1 MSDSNAPPLF
11 RFGDH
16 VVAAALP
23 LQTLLRATPSDGP
36 PDIAVSVHELAA
48 GQAASVVAWRH
59 HWVERTG
66 QNSLSLAIE
75 GSNHRLR
82 FHGQCDFLIDAA
94 AGSIRVEPAH
104 GLTSETLE
112 HLLVDQVLPRVL
124 AHRGELVAH
133 ASVVD
138 SGSAACVF
146 IGHSGWGKSTLA
158 SLLRSAG
165 HRLLS
170 DDCALLR
177 STAAAVHALAT
188 YPSLRMY
195 EDSIGQTIHDDVDVS
210 PVATYTNKLRV
221 TIEHPRRHPASP
233 PIRAIYLLND
243 PSSGET
249 RHSITAMAPMEAC
262 MALIEHSFRLDVTTV
277 RLTRLLLSQAAGVQ
291 RLAPVFH
298 LRYPRDYQRSAQLL
312 DLLHQHFDEL
322 SAPRATDAAHADA

>member
-1 MSDSNAPPLF
+1 MSYSNARPLF

-16 VVAAALP
+16 VVAVALP
-23 LQTLLRATPSDGP
+23 LQTLLRAKPSDGP
-36 PDIAVSVHELAA
+36 PDITVSVHALAA
-48 GQAASVVAWRH
+48 GQPKAVGAWQH
-59 HWVERTG
+59 HWIERTG

-94 AGSIRVEPAH
+94 AGSIRAEPAH
-104 GLTSETLE
+104 GLTPETLE

-124 AHRGELVAH
+124 AHWGELVTH

-138 SGSAACVF
+138 SGSATCVF
-146 IGHSGWGKSTLA
+146 LGHSGWGKSTLA

-177 STAAAVHALAT
+177 STGAAVHALET

-195 EDSIGQTIHDDVDVS
+195 EDSIGQTIRGGVDVS
-210 PVATYTNKLRV
+210 TVATYTDKLRV
-221 TIEHPRRHPASP
+221 TIEHLPGLLASP

-243 PSSGET
+243 PSSEET
-249 RHSITAMAPMEAC
+249 GHSITAMAPMEAC
-262 MALIEHSFRLDVTTV
+262 MALIEHSFRLDVTKA
-277 RLTRLLLSQAAGVQ
+277 RHTRLLLSQAASVQ
-291 RLAPVFH
+291 RLVPVFH
-298 LRYPRDYQRSAQLL
+298 LRFPRDYQRSAQLL
-312 DLLHQHFDEL
+312 DLLQQHFEAL
-322 SAPRATDAAHADA
+322 TAADAAYADA

>member
-1 MSDSNAPPLF
+1 MSDSDARPLF

-36 PDIAVSVHELAA
+36 PDITVSVHGLAA
-48 GQAASVVAWRH
+48 DQPAAVGEWRH
-59 HWVERTG
+59 HWVERSG

-94 AGSIRVEPAH
+94 AGSIRAEPVH

-124 AHRGELVAH
+124 AHRGELVTH
-133 ASVVD
+133 ACVVER
-138 SGSAACVF
+138 GSAACVF
-146 IGHSGWGKSTLA
+146 VGHSGWGKSTLA

-177 STAAAVHALAT
+177 ATGAGVHALAT
-188 YPSLRMY
+188 YPSLRLY
-195 EDSIGQTIHDDVDVS
+195 EDSIGQTIPDGVDVS

-221 TIEHPRRHPASP
+221 TVEHPPGHHVSP

-243 PSSGET
+243 PCSVET
-249 RHSITAMAPMEAC
+249 RHSITAMAPLEAC
-262 MALIEHSFRLDVTTV
+262 MALIEHSFRLDVTRV
-277 RLTRLLLSQAAGVQ
+277 QHTRLLLSQAAGVQ

-298 LRYPRDYQRSAQLL
+298 LRYPRDYQRSAQLM
-312 DLLHQHFDEL
+312 DLLQQHFEEL
-322 SAPRATDAAHADA
+322 TAADAAGADA

>member
-1 MSDSNAPPLF
+1 MSDSDARPLF

-36 PDIAVSVHELAA
+36 ADIVVSVNGVATGQPAA
-48 GQAASVVAWRH
+48 IAAWRH

-82 FHGQCDFLIDAA
+82 FHGQCDFVIDAE
-94 AGSIRVEPAH
+94 AGTIQAEPIH

-124 AHRGELVAH
+124 AHRGELVTH
-133 ASVVD
+133 ASVVGM
-138 SGSAACVF
+138 GSAACVF
-146 IGHSGWGKSTLA
+146 IGQSGWGKSTLA

-177 STAAAVHALAT
+177 ATDAAVHVLAT

-195 EDSIGQTIHDDVDVS
+195 EDSIGQTIRDGVDVS
-210 PVATYTNKLRV
+210 PVATYTNKLRITV
-221 TIEHPRRHPASP
+221 EHPTPGHQASP
-233 PIRAIYLLND
+233 LIRAIYVLND
-243 PSSGET
+243 PSRGESE
-249 RHSITAMAPMEAC
+249 HSITAMAPTEAC
-262 MALIEHSFRLDVTTV
+262 MALIEHSFRLDVTKV
-277 RLTRLLLSQAAGVQ
+277 RHTRLLLSQAAAVQ

-298 LRYPRDYQRSAQLL
+298 LRYPRDFQRSAQLL
-312 DLLHQHFDEL
+312 DLLQRHFEEL
-322 SAPRATDAAHADA
+322 TARAADADA